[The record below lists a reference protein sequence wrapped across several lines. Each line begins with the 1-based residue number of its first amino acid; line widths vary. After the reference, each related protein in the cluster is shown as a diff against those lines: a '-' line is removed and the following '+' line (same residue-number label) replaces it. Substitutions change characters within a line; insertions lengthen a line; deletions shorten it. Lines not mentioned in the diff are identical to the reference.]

1 MGDKKMRRIVVL
13 LLGVLMLMM
22 AVPAVSAAPSS
33 TPFNGAWIGQDPA
46 PPDGDG
52 STVHLTIEGGTRVR
66 MTFTDEFGSVCVNEG
81 ASVTFFRSFLT
92 GRVSDTT
99 LTAVFRNAKCGS
111 QVIEFL
117 IGEQF
122 TLEYDDMGTANP
134 ADDTLWDGS
143 VLWTRDN

>member
-1 MGDKKMRRIVVL
+1 MRRIVVL

-22 AVPAVSAAPSS
+22 TIPAADAAPRS
-33 TPFNGAWIGQDPA
+33 TPFNGTWIGHDPA

-52 STVHLTIEGGTRVR
+52 STVHLKIEGGTRVQV
-66 MTFTDEFGSVCVNEG
+66 TYTDEFGSICVNEG

-92 GRVSDTT
+92 GRVSGTI
-99 LTAVFRNAKCGS
+99 LNAVFRKAKCGS
-111 QVIEFL
+111 DVIGFL
-117 IGEQF
+117 IGEQI
-122 TLEYDDMGTANP
+122 TWEYDDMGTANP